1 MLVLQFPVLRLMLL
15 TLAALSQ
22 LYLFYCLW
30 QAVRRLHGSAGFTA
44 GATGLAAAAM
54 AALFLL
60 TLFIGS
66 RPILWVDPPP
76 LARVGL
82 LYPAAIWTFGSLLA
96 GPALL
101 LVRGAA
107 GLLRLFRRGW
117 ARLVSPSGPEPVDPE
132 RRRLLQAGAWSVAAA
147 PMVMAGYGAAWESKR
162 PELRE
167 LHLPFGCPVRVVQLT
182 DIHAGLYMTRADIRR
197 IAETASR
204 LQPELLVLTGDFI
217 SNSMAYL
224 PGCVEELAHIRA
236 PLGTFAT
243 LGNHEHRFGDPEET
257 RRELERHGIPMLTN
271 AHRRIETARGTFV
284 VAGIDDLQTGDPD
297 LEAAL
302 RGLDPALPVLLLSHR
317 PEIFPEAAA
326 RRIPVTLSG
335 HWHGGQVV
343 LQILGK
349 RYSLVHSRTPYVEG
363 LFRDGASRLY
373 VSRGL
378 GTTAT
383 PVRWNAPPEITLLH
397 LI

>member
-1 MLVLQFPVLRLMLL
+1 
-15 TLAALSQ
+15 
-22 LYLFYCLW
+22 
-30 QAVRRLHGSAGFTA
+30 
-44 GATGLAAAAM
+44 
-54 AALFLL
+54 
-60 TLFIGS
+60 
-66 RPILWVDPPP
+66 
-76 LARVGL
+76 
-82 LYPAAIWTFGSLLA
+82 
-96 GPALL
+96 
-101 LVRGAA
+101 
-107 GLLRLFRRGW
+107 
-117 ARLVSPSGPEPVDPE
+117 
-132 RRRLLQAGAWSVAAA
+132 
-147 PMVMAGYGAAWESKR
+147 MVMAGYGAAWAGKR
-162 PELRE
+162 PELQE

-182 DIHAGLYMTRADIRR
+182 DVHAGLYMTRADVRR

-217 SNSMAYL
+217 SNSMAFL
-224 PGCVEELAHIRA
+224 PGCVEELARIRA

-257 RRELERHGIPMLTN
+257 RREFERHGIPMLTN
-271 AHRRIETARGTFV
+271 THRRIETARGAFV
-284 VAGIDDLQTGDPD
+284 VAGIDDLQTGEPD

-302 RGLDPALPVLLLSHR
+302 RGLESSLPVLLLSHR

-326 RRIPVTLSG
+326 RGIPVTLSG

-343 LQILGK
+343 LRILGK

-363 LFRDGASRLY
+363 LFHDGASRLY

-397 LI
+397 LT